1 MPSPTKLTDPLDILV
16 EYGYLDDET
25 PYHKALS
32 NAVMDFA
39 EDPSLGGEYNKDY
52 VMLLQD
58 EAKKELKLR
67 RRKISA
73 DAFKKGSSVGGA
85 EKVAADTTGASGL
98 ALRPDKTQNPAI
110 DFDSPAEE
118 GGGEKDTAGL
128 LAPLQAIN
136 GSLNNINQTLVDGAK
151 GDKDAA
157 DDARKA
163 AEKKKRKGAEG
174 KLEKL
179 GGVALKSVQSF
190 IKPAMG
196 IFERIWDFLK
206 KVFLGRIV
214 MKLFDWFSNN
224 ADKIPVIFRFLKD
237 WWPVIVAGL
246 MAFMPGM
253 FLIPGIIALLW
264 WGIPKII
271 AVGKFVMDLPKNIWK
286 FITGGDKEGEKV
298 EKDANKEIDSEAA
311 GLNLEGEGDL
321 TKDAPTE
328 DKQAPTAEVEKGGQD
343 AQRSVEQIQG
353 QQEPAPGLG
362 GDPGQAPEQMNK
374 GGQVPGSGNRD
385 TVPAML
391 TPGEFVM
398 SKGAEQAYGSDTL
411 AGMNAAAGGTNR
423 PTGARYSGGGVVNH
437 NKFIDQQLIKPQAPI
452 VRGYSGGGEVEGED
466 KASGGGLFGG
476 IGGFMGKM
484 IENHPMI
491 KMIMKPLMEGVRKV
505 ISNMHVSLH
514 NFEEQEGTAI
524 NPTVHHINVHHPEL
538 AKKQKKG
545 AEVGPP
551 GDRPSTTVAYDKE
564 IAAQNKAA
572 AGEPPRQDLPSFD
585 AAAMISMAKIKT
597 LGITV

>member
-1 MPSPTKLTDPLDILV
+1 MPTAKTTKLTEALDILV

-25 PYHKALS
+25 PYHKAVS
-32 NAVMDFA
+32 IAVNDFTA
-39 EDPSLGGEYNKDY
+39 DKRLGGKYNRAY
-52 VMLLQD
+52 ISILQK
-58 EAKKELKLR
+58 EAKKELKAR

-73 DAFKKGSSVGGA
+73 SAFKKGSSVGGA
-85 EKVAADTTGASGL
+85 QKVAADTTGASGL
-98 ALRPDKTQNPAI
+98 AIRPDKSLNPNV
-110 DFDSPAEE
+110 DVDSPAEE
-118 GGGEKDTAGL
+118 GEKDTGGL

-136 GSLNNINQTLVDGAK
+136 GSLNNINQTLVEGAK
-151 GDKDAA
+151 VDKDAA

-163 AEKKKRKGAEG
+163 AEKKKRKGAEN

-214 MKLFDWFSNN
+214 MKLFDWFANN

-246 MAFMPGM
+246 MAFMPGL

-264 WGIPKII
+264 WGIPKIM

-286 FITGGDKEGEKV
+286 FITGGDKEGEKAEAEV
-298 EKDANKEIDSEAA
+298 SKEIDSEAA
-311 GLNLEGEGDL
+311 GLNLEGEDDL

-343 AQRSVEQIQG
+343 AERSVEQIQG
-353 QQEPAPGLG
+353 QQEPAGGLG
-362 GDPGQAPEQMNK
+362 GDPGPAPEQMNK
-374 GGQVPGSGNRD
+374 GGVVPGSGDRD

-398 SKGAEQAYGSDTL
+398 SKGAVKAYGSDTL
-411 AGMNAAAGGTNR
+411 AGMNAAAGGTNI
-423 PTGARYSGGGVVNH
+423 PRYHGGGQ
-437 NKFIDQQLIKPQAPI
+437 IIKPQAPI
-452 VRGYSGGGEVEGED
+452 VRGYSGGGEVKEE
-466 KASGGGLFGG
+466 KKGGFFSG
-476 IGGFMGKM
+476 IGGVMGKM
-484 IENHPMI
+484 VENNPMV

-514 NFEEQEGTAI
+514 NFEEQEGTTI
-524 NPTVHHINVHHPEL
+524 NPTVHHIEVHHPEL
-538 AKKQKKG
+538 AKKQKGG
-545 AEVGPP
+545 AEIGPP
-551 GDRPSTTVAYDKE
+551 GGRDSTTVAYDKE
-564 IAAQNKAA
+564 IAAQNRVA
-572 AGEPPRQDLPSFD
+572 AGEAPRQDLPQFD
-585 AAAMISMAKIKT
+585 AGAMISIAKVKT

>member
-1 MPSPTKLTDPLDILV
+1 MPTAKTKKLTEALDILV

-85 EKVAADTTGASGL
+85 QRVAADTTGASGL
-98 ALRPDKTQNPAI
+98 AIRPDKSLNPNV

-118 GGGEKDTAGL
+118 DTGGL

-214 MKLFDWFSNN
+214 MKLFDWFSKN

-246 MAFMPGM
+246 MAFMPGL

-264 WGIPKII
+264 WGIPKIV
-271 AVGKFVMDLPKNIWK
+271 AVGKFLGDGIKNVWK
-286 FITGGDKEGEKV
+286 FITGGNKEGDKA
-298 EKDANKEIDSEAA
+298 EKDANKALDGEMEGAGKEA
-311 GLNLEGEGDL
+311 GIEP
-321 TKDAPTE
+321 TKEEAP
-328 DKQAPTAEVEKGGQD
+328 QTAEVEKGGQD
-343 AQRSVEQIQG
+343 AEKSVEQIEG
-353 QQEPAPGLG
+353 QQEPDPNLG
-362 GDPGQAPEQMNK
+362 SDPGTAPEQMNK
-374 GGQVPGSGNRD
+374 GGVVPGSGDRD

-398 SKGAEQAYGSDTL
+398 SKGAVKAYGSDTL
-411 AGMNAAAGGTNR
+411 AGMNAAAGGTNI
-423 PTGARYSGGGVVNH
+423 PRYHGGGQ
-437 NKFIDQQLIKPQAPI
+437 IIKPQAPI
-452 VRGYSGGGEVEGED
+452 VRGYSGGGEVQEE
-466 KASGGGLFGG
+466 KKGGFFSG
-476 IGGFMGKM
+476 IGGVLGKM
-484 IENHPMI
+484 AENHPMV

-514 NFEEQEGTAI
+514 NFEEQEGTTI
-524 NPTVHHINVHHPEL
+524 NPTIQHIEVHHPEL
-538 AKKQKKG
+538 AKKQKGG
-545 AEVGPP
+545 AEIGPP
-551 GDRPSTTVAYDKE
+551 GDRSSTTVAYDKE
-564 IAAQNKAA
+564 IAAQNRVA
-572 AGEPPRQDLPSFD
+572 AGEAPRQDLPQFD
-585 AAAMISMAKIKT
+585 AGAMISSAKVKT
-597 LGITV
+597 LGITI

>member
-1 MPSPTKLTDPLDILV
+1 MPTAKTKKLTEALDILV

-32 NAVMDFA
+32 NAVNDFNA
-39 EDPSLGGEYNKDY
+39 DKSLGGEYNRDY
-52 VMLLQD
+52 VSILQQ
-58 EAKKELKLR
+58 EARKELKAR

-85 EKVAADTTGASGL
+85 QRVAADTTGASGL
-98 ALRPDKTQNPAI
+98 AIRPDKSLNPNV

-118 GGGEKDTAGL
+118 DTGGL

-151 GDKDAA
+151 GDKKAA

-163 AEKKKRKGAEG
+163 AEKKKRKGAEN

-214 MKLFDWFSNN
+214 MKLFDWFQKN

-246 MAFMPGM
+246 MAFMPGL

-264 WGIPKII
+264 WGIPKIV
-271 AVGKFVMDLPKNIWK
+271 AVGKFLGDGIKNVWK
-286 FITGGDKEGEKV
+286 FITGGNKEGDKA
-298 EKDANKEIDSEAA
+298 EKDANKALDGEMEGAGKEA
-311 GLNLEGEGDL
+311 GIEP
-321 TKDAPTE
+321 TKEEAP
-328 DKQAPTAEVEKGGQD
+328 QTAEVERGGQD
-343 AQRSVEQIQG
+343 AEKSVEQIEG
-353 QQEPAPGLG
+353 QQEPDPNLG
-362 GDPGQAPEQMNK
+362 SDPGTAPEQMNK
-374 GGQVPGSGNRD
+374 GGVVPGSGDRD

-398 SKGAEQAYGSDTL
+398 SKGAVKAYGSDTL
-411 AGMNAAAGGTNR
+411 AGMNAAAGGTNI
-423 PTGARYSGGGVVNH
+423 PRYHGGGQ
-437 NKFIDQQLIKPQAPI
+437 IIKPQAPI
-452 VRGYSGGGEVEGED
+452 VRGYSGGGEVQEE
-466 KASGGGLFGG
+466 KKGGFFSG
-476 IGGFMGKM
+476 IGGVLGKM
-484 IENHPMI
+484 AENHPMV

-514 NFEEQEGTAI
+514 NFEEQEGTTI
-524 NPTVHHINVHHPEL
+524 NPTIQHIEVHHPEL
-538 AKKQKKG
+538 AKKQKGG
-545 AEVGPP
+545 AEIGPP
-551 GDRPSTTVAYDKE
+551 GDRSSTTVAYDKE
-564 IAAQNKAA
+564 IAAQNRVA
-572 AGEPPRQDLPSFD
+572 AGEAPRQDLPQFD
-585 AAAMISMAKIKT
+585 AGAMISSAKVKT
-597 LGITV
+597 LGITI

>member
-1 MPSPTKLTDPLDILV
+1 MPTAKTKKLTEPLDILV

-25 PYHKALS
+25 PYHKAVS
-32 NAVMDFA
+32 NAVNDFNA
-39 EDPSLGGEYNKDY
+39 DKSLGGEYNSDY
-52 VMLLQD
+52 VSILQK
-58 EAKKELKLR
+58 EAKKELKAR

-85 EKVAADTTGASGL
+85 QKVAADTTGASAL
-98 ALRPDKTQNPAI
+98 AVRPDKSQNPAI

-118 GGGEKDTAGL
+118 GGEKDTGGL
-128 LAPLQAIN
+128 LAPLQSIN
-136 GSLNNINQTLVDGAK
+136 SSLNNINQTLVDGAK
-151 GDKDAA
+151 GDKKAA

-163 AEKKKRKGAEG
+163 AEKKKRKGAEN

-214 MKLFDWFSNN
+214 MKLFDWFQKN

-246 MAFMPGM
+246 MAFMPGL

-271 AVGKFVMDLPKNIWK
+271 AVGKFLGDGIKNVWK
-286 FITGGDKEGEKV
+286 FITGGNKEGDKA
-298 EKDANKEIDSEAA
+298 EKDANKALDGEMEGAGKEA
-311 GLNLEGEGDL
+311 GIEP
-321 TKDAPTE
+321 TKEEAP
-328 DKQAPTAEVEKGGQD
+328 QTAEVEKGGQD
-343 AQRSVEQIQG
+343 AEKSVEQIQG
-353 QQEPAPGLG
+353 QKEPEGGLG
-362 GDPGQAPEQMNK
+362 GDPGPALEMFNK
-374 GGQVPGSGNRD
+374 GGQVPGSGNTD

-398 SKGAEQAYGSDTL
+398 SKGAVKAYGSDTL
-411 AGMNAAAGGTNR
+411 AGMNAAAGGTNK

-437 NKFIDQQLIKPQAPI
+437 NKFVGQQTINPQSPI
-452 VRGYSGGGEVEGED
+452 VMGYSGGGEVQEE
-466 KASGGGLFGG
+466 KKGGFLGG
-476 IGGFMGKM
+476 IGGVMGKM
-484 IENHPMI
+484 IENNPMV

-514 NFEEQEGTAI
+514 NFEEQEGTTI
-524 NPTVHHINVHHPEL
+524 NPTVHHIDVHHPEL
-538 AKKQKKG
+538 AKKQKGG

-551 GDRPSTTVAYDKE
+551 GGRDSTTVAYDKE
-564 IAAQNKAA
+564 MAAQNRAA
-572 AGEPPRQDLPSFD
+572 AGEAPRQDLPKFD
-585 AAAMISMAKIKT
+585 AGAMISIAKIKT